1 MMVDINPPST
11 YNKDGDSVLDF
22 LGLLWG
28 PKLMFPWYY
37 SIVVHMTYC
46 ISLFA
51 GMCELIMINE
61 DLDKEIKSDHKFSK
75 KSLRLVKRL

>member
-1 MMVDINPPST
+1 MNS
-11 YNKDGDSVLDF
+11 F
-22 LGLLWG
+22 GLLWG
-28 PKLMFPWYY
+28 PKL
-37 SIVVHMTYC
+37 VHMMYMWL
-46 ISLFA
+46 LFA